1 MANTVLLQQTSAIR
15 LKDAIAYPDSGV
27 QRQTLLEDANC
38 RYVLLSMAAGAK
50 LAEHAAPRNATVHV
64 IEGKGILTLNGEA
77 LVLESGVI
85 IFMPASALHA
95 LSAETNLS
103 ALLTLSERV
112 ENVNP
117 TSA

>member
-38 RYVLLSMAAGAK
+38 RCILLSMAAGAK

-77 LVLESGVI
+77 LVLESGLI
-85 IFMPASALHA
+85 TFMPASSLHA

-103 ALLTLSERV
+103 VLLTLSERV
-112 ENVNP
+112 ENINP
-117 TSA
+117 MSA